1 MNRFR
6 EINQKLKA
14 LEKSRVIEDIE
25 ITGEVSPENLAEAT
39 KILKYY
45 DFNICYIENS
55 GQRAEA
61 SEVNRQKESRLRELG
76 ILNFKRL

>member
-1 MNRFR
+1 M
-6 EINQKLKA
+6 I
-14 LEKSRVIEDIE
+14 IENVK

-39 KILKYY
+39 TILKYY

-61 SEVNRQKESRLRELG
+61 SEVNRQKEARLRELG
-76 ILNFKRL
+76 VLNFKRMR